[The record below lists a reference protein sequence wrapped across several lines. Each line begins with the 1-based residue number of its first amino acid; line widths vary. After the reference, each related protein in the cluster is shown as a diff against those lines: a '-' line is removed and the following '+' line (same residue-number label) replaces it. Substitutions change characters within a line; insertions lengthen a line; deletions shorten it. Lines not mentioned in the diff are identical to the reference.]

1 MKLLRII
8 QIVALTIT
16 LMPTGIAGLSVSDQ
30 DYAVALARNVT
41 LQVDFGNG
49 TVNTY
54 EDVLGTNVLE
64 VTESVLPVGVDW
76 FGNLAFV
83 KSIGGVSESDDA
95 GLWWQYWVNSELSVV
110 AANAYQIQDNDTI
123 VWRYTTSQVGN
134 PNPTEPDNSL
144 LLGTIV
150 LGFLGIGFLIVLY
163 LLNGRN

>member
-1 MKLLRII
+1 VNLPRII
-8 QIVALTIT
+8 LIAALVIT
-16 LMPTGIAGLSVSDQ
+16 LMPTGSVGLSITDQ
-30 DYAVALARNVT
+30 DNLMALATNVT

-49 TVNTY
+49 TMNTY
-54 EDVLGTNVLE
+54 EDVPGTNVLE
-64 VTESVLPVGVDW
+64 ATESVLLVAVDW
-76 FGNLAFV
+76 FGTLAFV

-134 PNPTEPDNSL
+134 PNPTESDNSL
-144 LLGTIV
+144 LFGALLLGVLGT
-150 LGFLGIGFLIVLY
+150 GFLIVLY

>member
-16 LMPTGIAGLSVSDQ
+16 LMPTGIAGLSVTDRNHTI
-30 DYAVALARNVT
+30 ALARNVT

-49 TVNTY
+49 TINTY
-54 EDVLGTNVLE
+54 EDVRGANVLE
-64 VTESVLPVGVDW
+64 ATESVLPVGVDW
-76 FGNLAFV
+76 FGNLVFV

-95 GLWWQYWVNSELSVV
+95 RLWWQYWVNSELSVV
-110 AANAYQIQDNDTI
+110 SANAYQIQDNDTI

-134 PNPTEPDNSL
+134 PNPTAPDNSL

-150 LGFLGIGFLIVLY
+150 LGVLGIGFLIVLY
-163 LLNGRN
+163 SLNGRN

>member
-1 MKLLRII
+1 VKLLRII

-30 DYAVALARNVT
+30 DYAVALASNVT

-76 FGNLAFV
+76 
-83 KSIGGVSESDDA
+83 
-95 GLWWQYWVNSELSVV
+95 SVV